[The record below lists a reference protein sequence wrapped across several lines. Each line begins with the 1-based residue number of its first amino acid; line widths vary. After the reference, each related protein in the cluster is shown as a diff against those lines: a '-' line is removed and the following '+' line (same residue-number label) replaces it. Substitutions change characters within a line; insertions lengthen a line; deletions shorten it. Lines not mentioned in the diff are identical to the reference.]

1 MKSTAEAMPWVG
13 LYVAVASLICT
24 LAMAADVFQGFR
36 QRKLWFPCKFFTL
49 NAASITLIAIAM
61 KLPVDLTTN
70 ISNDDAFIYPNW
82 SIRSTSI
89 YFLLT
94 MLANFLPSLGGMDDK
109 ELFTNIIALGIL
121 IITII
126 VNMFIQLAVIHDF
139 LKLYVIDMSIITI
152 FLLWPFWVAF
162 TVPASTR
169 ILEYQYEEMHRSTLD
184 CQEIKF
190 SPKELTHY
198 VKKYW
203 MIAETGNPQF
213 VIASSPICSASGF
226 KEEPNASNNNARS
239 EIKEYIGYA
248 LQIEE
253 EAKLSKRMLKNM
265 LKSITKLLY
274 QSEKKQPR
282 NLVKFL
288 EKSTGFN
295 GVAEFD
301 NDQVPPLHP
310 EETNNCWSLIAI
322 TLTAVALA
330 LPNIENGQVKGFK
343 ASNSNTRSEIEEYT
357 SYVLQIEEE
366 AKLSNRM
373 LRNILGSIA
382 KLVHESEKKQ
392 PRYLLKFL
400 EKSIGFNGVIER
412 VIQHQYQELHRSVLD
427 CQEIKFS
434 SKELTHHVKKYWMI
448 AETGNPQF
456 VLASSPFCSASGLV
470 CSIIAAQSIL
480 SLIGMLEY
488 TPHFWD
494 GKSDYKWSINVI
506 LTIQYVRMVVGSIAP
521 TFRCITTT
529 TYFNLSKEWSINH
542 INMFRV
548 EKHWTQRL
556 RHWKRNHYTSHIPGR
571 HCKKVFNHVKNMILN
586 LCIALQMTLVVI
598 CKTICLVPT
607 CIMLLFCSCCHFC
620 NSLLK
625 RFREEP
631 NASNN
636 NARSEI
642 KEYIGYA
649 LQIEEEAKLS
659 KRMLKNMLKSIT
671 KLLYQ
676 SEKKQPRNL
685 VKFLEKPTGFNGVA
699 EFDNDQVP
707 PLHPEETNNCWSLIA
722 ITLTAV
728 ALALPNI
735 ENGQVKGLLAS
746 MSEGLQFVTHI
757 EETLDANGDLVK
769 ARKTA
774 RRVWTEVEVYC
785 SWLHIDLQMKAHK
798 GKMSQEILQWLSDEA
813 IQIVIHSMY
822 RISQTILLHC
832 NEQEDWPTDVELFEW
847 ITTIIADLLCAC
859 FTNLPRVITLKCHH
873 DAIEKREESIRTAA
887 QLLGKSKTILNIL
900 EGRQLPDLDQE
911 SMAYIDKWQ
920 ALPKSQVFLR
930 NFEDASSFR

>member
-1 MKSTAEAMPWVG
+1 MKSTAQAMPWVG

-36 QRKLWFPCKFFTL
+36 QGKLWFPCKFFTL

-70 ISNDDAFIYPNW
+70 MSDDDAFINENCKER
-82 SIRSTSI
+82 SISV

-109 ELFTNIIALGIL
+109 ELFTNIIALTIL

-126 VNMFIQLAVIHDF
+126 VNMSIQLAASHHNREV
-139 LKLYVIDMSIITI
+139 YVIQMSIMTF

-162 TVPASTR
+162 TVPASR
-169 ILEYQYEEMHRSTLD
+169 
-184 CQEIKF
+184 
-190 SPKELTHY
+190 
-198 VKKYW
+198 
-203 MIAETGNPQF
+203 
-213 VIASSPICSASGF
+213 
-226 KEEPNASNNNARS
+226 
-239 EIKEYIGYA
+239 
-248 LQIEE
+248 
-253 EAKLSKRMLKNM
+253 
-265 LKSITKLLY
+265 
-274 QSEKKQPR
+274 
-282 NLVKFL
+282 
-288 EKSTGFN
+288 
-295 GVAEFD
+295 
-301 NDQVPPLHP
+301 
-310 EETNNCWSLIAI
+310 
-322 TLTAVALA
+322 
-330 LPNIENGQVKGFK
+330 
-343 ASNSNTRSEIEEYT
+343 
-357 SYVLQIEEE
+357 
-366 AKLSNRM
+366 
-373 LRNILGSIA
+373 
-382 KLVHESEKKQ
+382 
-392 PRYLLKFL
+392 
-400 EKSIGFNGVIER
+400 R

-813 IQIVIHSMY
+813 IQIVI
-822 RISQTILLHC
+822 QFK
-832 NEQEDWPTDVELFEW
+832 QKKK
-847 ITTIIADLLCAC
+847 DLLCAC

-920 ALPKSQVFLR
+920 ALPKSQVPNGR
-930 NFEDASSFR
+930 ASSAGIQSASSSSNKSVTIAIT